1 MKTLF
6 SNNRVL
12 SMYSPSYP
20 SKLGYML
27 QMVGYSP
34 KEFWEWW
41 VRVPDFR
48 VVDKRRQLN
57 PTKAGKLAILAAT
70 LIILLQLLLSV
81 AVTVLSVENGNL
93 WLQLFGLVLLISY
106 PFTVAIGLLKVVW
119 LGDVLVIRPRH
130 KKRIQQSA
138 NIFKAHSGTII
149 AVAGSY
155 GKTTM
160 KEVLKTV
167 LSQGCKTAATPGN
180 KNVAISHAR
189 FAETLSG
196 DEKFVIVE
204 FGEGYKGDVAKF
216 CETIGPDIGIVT
228 GLAPNHLDE
237 YGTLEELK
245 RDLLSLPNYLGGK
258 NSYICSDAPEL
269 AGAIGNS
276 TAYSVDGALGWKV
289 SSVKVTVEGLRF
301 DLKKSS
307 KTIKV
312 HSGLVG
318 RHLISTL
325 SLAAALAHELGLTIS
340 QIEEGLSKTA
350 PFEHRLQPRNLHGA
364 WLIDDTYNGS
374 IEGMR
379 AGLALLGELKAA
391 GKKIYV
397 TPGLVGQG
405 EETEVVH
412 KELGGLIASAKPDNV
427 VLMNNS
433 TTEIICESLEANGY
447 PGIVEIVD
455 DPLSYYTN
463 IDVTLA
469 KGDIVMLQNDWTDN
483 YA

>member
-1 MKTLF
+1 
-6 SNNRVL
+6 
-12 SMYSPSYP
+12 MYSPSYP

-41 VRVPDFR
+41 TRVQDFR
-48 VVDKRRQLN
+48 VVDKRRQLQ
-57 PTKAGKLAILAAT
+57 PTRAGKLAVLSAT
-70 LIILLQLLLSV
+70 LIILFQLLLSV
-81 AVTVLSVENGNL
+81 GLTVLSVNNGNV
-93 WLQLFGLVLLISY
+93 WLQLLGFVLLISY
-106 PFTVAIGLLKVVW
+106 PFTAAIGLLKVVW
-119 LGDVLVIRPRH
+119 LGDTLVVRPRH
-130 KKRIQQSA
+130 KKRIQHSA
-138 NIFKAHSGTII
+138 SIFKEHPGTII

-167 LSQGCKTAATPGN
+167 LAEGGKTAATPGN

-189 FAETLSG
+189 FAESLKG

-204 FGEGYKGDVAKF
+204 FGEGYKGDVARF
-216 CETIGPDIGIVT
+216 CETVDPDIGIVT

-237 YGTLEELK
+237 YGTVDELK
-245 RDLLSLPNYLGGK
+245 RDLLSLPNYLKEK
-258 NSYICSDAPEL
+258 NSYICCDTPEL
-269 AGAIGNS
+269 ANS
-276 TAYSVDGALGWKV
+276 VGTSTPYGVDGVLGWKV
-289 SSVKVTVEGLRF
+289 HDVKNTVEGLRF
-301 DLKKSS
+301 DLKKSG

-318 RHLISTL
+318 RHLIATL
-325 SLAAALAHELGLTIS
+325 ALAAVLAHELGLS
-340 QIEEGLSKTA
+340 NKQIEDGLSKTL

-364 WLIDDTYNGS
+364 WIIDDTYNGS
-374 IEGMR
+374 IEGIR
-379 AGLALLGELKAA
+379 AGLALLSDLKTT

-405 EETEVVH
+405 EETEAVH
-412 KELGGLIASAKPDNV
+412 KELGELIAKAKPDMV
-427 VLMNNS
+427 VLMSNS
-433 TTEIICESLEANGY
+433 TTEIIRESLEVNGY
-447 PGIVEIVD
+447 TGLVEIVD

-469 KGDIVMLQNDWTDN
+469 KGDIVLMQNDWTDN

>member
-1 MKTLF
+1 
-6 SNNRVL
+6 
-12 SMYSPSYP
+12 
-20 SKLGYML
+20 
-27 QMVGYSP
+27 MVGYSP

-48 VVDKRRQLN
+48 TVDKRRQLD
-57 PTKAGKLAILAAT
+57 PTRAGKLAVLAAT

-81 AVTVLSVENGNL
+81 AVTVLSVDSGNL
-93 WLQLFGLVLLISY
+93 WLQLLGFALLISY

-119 LGDVLVIRPRH
+119 LGDVLVIRPKH
-130 KKRIQQSA
+130 KKRIQHSA
-138 NIFKAHSGTII
+138 TIFSAHPGTII

-160 KEVLKTV
+160 KEVLKAV
-167 LSQGCKTAATPGN
+167 LCEGGETAATPGN

-189 FAETLSG
+189 FAESLKG

-204 FGEGYKGDVAKF
+204 FGEGYKGDVARF
-216 CETIGPDIGIVT
+216 CETVSPDIGIIT

-237 YGTLEELK
+237 YGTLDELK
-245 RDLLSLPNYLGGK
+245 RDLLSLPKYLGEK
-258 NSYICSDAPEL
+258 NSYICSDSPEL
-269 AGAIGNS
+269 ASAIGNS
-276 TAYSVDGALGWKV
+276 TPYGVDGVLDWKV
-289 SSVKVTVEGLRF
+289 SNVKNTVEGLRF
-301 DLKKSS
+301 DLKKPG

-325 SLAAALAHELGLTIS
+325 SLAAVLAHELGLSIK
-340 QIEEGLSKTA
+340 QIEEGLGSTT
-350 PFEHRLQPRNLHGA
+350 PFEHRLQPRNIHGA

-379 AGLALLGELKAA
+379 AGLALLGELATA

-405 EETEVVH
+405 EETTLVH
-412 KELGGLIASAKPDNV
+412 EELGGLIAKANPDKV

-433 TTEIICESLEANGY
+433 TTETISASLDANGY
-447 PGIVEIVD
+447 AGLLEIVD
-455 DPLSYYTN
+455 DPLDYYTN

-469 KGDIVMLQNDWTDN
+469 KGDIVLMQNDWTDN